1 MYLNSLRAPRTFNLK
16 NKLLRDSIQSLI
28 LIESLQLAHNQG
40 LNAVLVDGCAFRDQ
54 LLASTWILVND
65 PELGIVTFDPFY
77 VWENPDIGSTGG
89 LRDSYIIT
97 ESCFRNPIKSKW
109 VAQILRK
116 KNGGNPVTIGLNGVD
131 FMALTIEELP
141 SVYTTRQKGGRL

>member
-1 MYLNSLRAPRTFNLK
+1 M
-16 NKLLRDSIQSLI
+16 
-28 LIESLQLAHNQG
+28 
-40 LNAVLVDGCAFRDQ
+40 LVDSYAFRDQ
-54 LLASTWILVND
+54 LLASTLILVND

-77 VWENPDIGSTGG
+77 VWGNPDIGSTGD

-116 KNGGNPVTIGLNGVD
+116 KNDGNPVTIGLNGVD
-131 FMALTIEELP
+131 FMVLTIEELP